1 MARSSTRSEQLSR
14 RGLVAVVAAAV
25 VGLAV
30 VLSVAIF
37 AADSP
42 RGQGA
47 VAGQGPY
54 RGSEPPARFTLP
66 SFELP
71 SFDGGRVASRDLR
84 GRVVLLTL
92 LDSQCTDAC
101 PVIASVVARVVDRLA
116 AKERAQVRALAL
128 SSDPVEDTPASVR
141 RFLAA
146 QRAIGRLEYL
156 VGEERDLRPLWTAL
170 QVLPS
175 ADTGQDTLHSAPL
188 RIYDREGVWVATL
201 HAGAD
206 LSQANL
212 LHDIRYALGA
222 SSDNSR

>member
-1 MARSSTRSEQLSR
+1 M
-14 RGLVAVVAAAV
+14 
-25 VGLAV
+25 VG
-30 VLSVAIF
+30 VAIF
-37 AADSP
+37 AGAQSL
-42 RGQGA
+42 GQGA
-47 VAGQGPY
+47 VVGQGPY
-54 RGSEPPARFTLP
+54 RGSEPPVRFTLP
-66 SFELP
+66 FLDLRT
-71 SFDGGRVASRDLR
+71 FDGGRVASRDLR

-101 PVIASVVARVVDRLA
+101 PVIASVVARTVDRLA

-141 RFLAA
+141 RFLAS
-146 QRAIGRLEYL
+146 QHAIGRLDYL
-156 VGEERDLRPLWTAL
+156 VGEERDLRPLWNAL